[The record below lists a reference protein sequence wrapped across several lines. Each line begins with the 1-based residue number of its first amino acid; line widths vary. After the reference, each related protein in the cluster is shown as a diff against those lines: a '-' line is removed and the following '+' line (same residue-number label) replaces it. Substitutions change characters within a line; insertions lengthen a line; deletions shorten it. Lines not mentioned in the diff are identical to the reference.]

1 MALRLNLA
9 WGGGERRCLASLPMA
24 PGLSSFCL
32 GAPHPKVLPS
42 AILHMS
48 ISPQT
53 SGLGSG
59 DGMTPSAPG
68 RLLGFAS
75 RCSCEVHPQAAAG
88 EGWPGWL
95 QG

>member
-1 MALRLNLA
+1 MIPVSLEEPMALRLNLA

-48 ISPQT
+48 ISPPR
-53 SGLGSG
+53 LRAW
-59 DGMTPSAPG
+59 APG
-68 RLLGFAS
+68 M
-75 RCSCEVHPQAAAG
+75 V
-88 EGWPGWL
+88 
-95 QG
+95 